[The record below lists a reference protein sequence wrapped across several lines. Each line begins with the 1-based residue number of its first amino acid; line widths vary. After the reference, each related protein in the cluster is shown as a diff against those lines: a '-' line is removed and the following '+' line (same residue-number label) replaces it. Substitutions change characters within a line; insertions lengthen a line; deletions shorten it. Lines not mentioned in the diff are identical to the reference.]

1 MHRLLSSAGLWPTL
15 VSILALFVHPLLFC
29 LFSFLLHL
37 FLLLPVD
44 SCLSIYLFWRWED
57 FWDCVHTLF
66 TGSSCLPVLSP
77 PPRCLLPVC
86 VFSLSF
92 SSSDHPASTPDSSFP
107 SSQRVSTCLSS
118 SWSQAPSVVLSWRAG
133 MIQHACFVLS
143 TKSSKP
149 LKNAHLCCYT
159 LKCPLIAKPH
169 SWTVSSWTTL
179 IMHLSWRWCWLYR
192 GHRALACILAWY
204 HVCSHHVNI

>member
-37 FLLLPVD
+37 FLLLLVD
-44 SCLSIYLFWRWED
+44 SCLSIYLFGD
-57 FWDCVHTLF
+57 GKTSGIVYTH
-66 TGSSCLPVLSP
+66 SSPVLPVFLFSP

-169 SWTVSSWTTL
+169 S
-179 IMHLSWRWCWLYR
+179 
-192 GHRALACILAWY
+192 
-204 HVCSHHVNI
+204 

>member
-107 SSQRVSTCLSS
+107 SH
-118 SWSQAPSVVLSWRAG
+118 SVF
-133 MIQHACFVLS
+133 Q
-143 TKSSKP
+143 
-149 LKNAHLCCYT
+149 
-159 LKCPLIAKPH
+159 
-169 SWTVSSWTTL
+169 
-179 IMHLSWRWCWLYR
+179 
-192 GHRALACILAWY
+192 
-204 HVCSHHVNI
+204 HVCHLPGLKHPQSFCHGVLGWFSMLVSFFQPKAPNLWKMPICAVTPLSVHWLPNPTPEQWAAEQP

>member
-37 FLLLPVD
+37 LLLLPVD

-57 FWDCVHTLF
+57 FWDCVQTLI
-66 TGSSCLPVLSP
+66 TGSSCLPVP
-77 PPRCLLPVC
+77 PPSVY
-86 VFSLSF
+86 SLSV
-92 SSSDHPASTPDSSFP
+92 SSPFHLALLITPPPPLTRPFLSFW
-107 SSQRVSTCLSS
+107 QHVSTCLSS
-118 SWSQAPSVVLSWRAG
+118 SWSLAPSVMLSWLAG

-159 LKCPLIAKPH
+159 RKCPLIAKPH
-169 SWTVSSWTTL
+169 PWTVSSWTTL
-179 IMHLSWRWCWLYR
+179 IMHLSWWWCWI
-192 GHRALACILAWY
+192 HSLACILAWY
-204 HVCSHHVNI
+204 HVCSHHGNI

>member
-44 SCLSIYLFWRWED
+44 SCLSIYLFGD
-57 FWDCVHTLF
+57 GKTSGIVYTH
-66 TGSSCLPVLSP
+66 SSPVLPVFLLS

-107 SSQRVSTCLSS
+107 SH
-118 SWSQAPSVVLSWRAG
+118 SVF
-133 MIQHACFVLS
+133 Q
-143 TKSSKP
+143 
-149 LKNAHLCCYT
+149 
-159 LKCPLIAKPH
+159 
-169 SWTVSSWTTL
+169 
-179 IMHLSWRWCWLYR
+179 
-192 GHRALACILAWY
+192 
-204 HVCSHHVNI
+204 HVCHLPGLKHPQSFCHGVLGWFSMLVSFFQPKAPNLWKMPICAVTPLSVHWLPNPTPEQWAAEQP